1 MAQGADLSSS
11 PSTQKKKVLYFVFSN
26 QNRLEIET
34 LIFKAAL
41 QIFMVGR
48 FGVSRKVDICIVDVS

>member
-41 QIFMVGR
+41 QIFMVRR